1 MKYDSRL
8 NYVDWGKVCQLTILV
23 CQYLTNLIRIQQVEF
38 KNYSPDECKKRW
50 IFVSGHLRHYR
61 LLSEVLEDAAIWTNH
76 PWANFNKGSKV
87 YETYYF
93 YFIGQCLIT
102 FSVQNNLRHP
112 DLPKKPLTSY
122 MLFYMDMK
130 DQVGKQNPGKGMT
143 DISKVIAE
151 MFRNLDT
158 KKKAKYT
165 EKAEK
170 EKKKYQA
177 KMEKFMY
184 VVIFLVV
191 FLGF

>member
-1 MKYDSRL
+1 
-8 NYVDWGKVCQLTILV
+8 
-23 CQYLTNLIRIQQVEF
+23 
-38 KNYSPDECKKRW
+38 
-50 IFVSGHLRHYR
+50 
-61 LLSEVLEDAAIWTNH
+61 
-76 PWANFNKGSKV
+76 
-87 YETYYF
+87 
-93 YFIGQCLIT
+93 
-102 FSVQNNLRHP
+102 
-112 DLPKKPLTSY
+112 